1 MKAKIGA
8 AILSLLIFFTVTA
21 FAQNGISIT
30 GKIKTADDPQPLNG
44 VSIGIDRKGVGTAT
58 NSYGQFVLIIP
69 GANARD
75 TLKISC
81 IGFQT
86 QFLPVSSL
94 QNGQNLNITLQKS
107 NVQLQEVTVQYHDPL
122 KVIQKAI
129 ASIPDNYINHP
140 HVLRGFYR
148 MYTAN
153 GTEPLELSEAVFDV
167 YNFGYGDKRADLFK
181 LVKARDEK
189 NDRDFN
195 SLELSQKPNTIFNY
209 DVVNH
214 LAASGFLSDEG
225 IKDHKFEITGI
236 VDVKGYPAF
245 EFQFKEKPGVE
256 DRTYRGKFY
265 IDTKTYAFIYF
276 DYGLSPAGLKNSL
289 LGNFADRI
297 LTRVAGVETTMKRDR
312 TKVGYQK
319 VGDKWVLSDV
329 VGDDV
334 LYIKGTTTANV
345 NYDLTAKVKFNYQVT
360 SVDVAPGSSFDK
372 QLNRHESI
380 NAHDSDAGSE
390 FWKDYN
396 ILLADQNTEDIF
408 THIQEVN
415 KQVAMDEKLKK
426 QKQ

>member
-1 MKAKIGA
+1 MKIKFVA
-8 AILSLLIFFTVTA
+8 AIFSVWFVLFAVYA
-21 FAQNGISIT
+21 FAQNGISIR
-30 GKIKTADDPQPLNG
+30 GKIKAAEDQQPLNG
-44 VSIGIDRKGVGTAT
+44 VSISIDRKGTGTAT
-58 NSYGQFVLIIP
+58 NSNGQFALIIP
-69 GANARD
+69 AANIRD
-75 TLKISC
+75 TLKVSC
-81 IGFQT
+81 IGYQT
-86 QFLPVSSL
+86 QYLPVVSL
-94 QNGQNLNITLQKS
+94 QDGQQLTISLKTN

-122 KVIQKAI
+122 KVIAKAI

-181 LVKARDEK
+181 LIKARDEK
-189 NDRDFN
+189 NDRDFR

-214 LAASGFLSDEG
+214 LAASGFLSEEG
-225 IKDHKFEITGI
+225 IKNHKFEIIGI

-265 IDTKTYAFIYF
+265 IDTKTYAFLYF
-276 DYGLSPAGLKNSL
+276 DYGLSPDGLKNSL

-297 LTRVAGVETTMKRDR
+297 LTRVAGIEVTMKRDH

-329 VGDDV
+329 VGDDN
-334 LYIKGTTTANV
+334 LYIKGTTTTNV

-360 SVDVAPGSSFDK
+360 AVDIAPGSSFDK

-380 NAHDSDAGSE
+380 NAHDSDAGAE

-408 THIQEVN
+408 THIRDVN
-415 KQVAMDEKLKK
+415 KLVALDAKEKK
-426 QKQ
+426 

>member
-1 MKAKIGA
+1 MKIKFVA
-8 AILSLLIFFTVTA
+8 AIFSVWFVLFAVYA

-30 GKIKTADDPQPLNG
+30 GKIKAAEDQQPLNG
-44 VSIGIDRKGVGTAT
+44 VSIGIDRKGTGTAT
-58 NSYGQFVLIIP
+58 NSNGQFVLIIP
-69 GANARD
+69 AANIRD
-75 TLKISC
+75 TLKISS
-81 IGFQT
+81 IGYQT
-86 QFLPVSSL
+86 QYLPVESL
-94 QNGQNLNITLQKS
+94 RDGQQLTISLKTN

-122 KVIQKAI
+122 KVIAKAI

-189 NDRDFN
+189 NDRDFR

-214 LAASGFLSDEG
+214 LAASGFLSEEG
-225 IKDHKFEITGI
+225 IKNHKFEITGI
-236 VDVKGYPAF
+236 IDVKGYPAF

-265 IDTKTYAFIYF
+265 IDTKTYAFLYF
-276 DYGLSPAGLKNSL
+276 DYGLSPDGLKNSL

-297 LTRVAGVETTMKRDR
+297 LTRVAGIEVTMKRDR

-329 VGDDV
+329 VGDDN
-334 LYIKGTTTANV
+334 LYIKGTTTTNV

-360 SVDVAPGSSFDK
+360 AVDTAPGSSFDK
-372 QLNRHESI
+372 QLKRHESI
-380 NAHDSDAGSE
+380 NAHDSDAGAE

-408 THIQEVN
+408 THIRDVN
-415 KQVAMDEKLKK
+415 KQVTMNAKEKK
-426 QKQ
+426 

>member
-1 MKAKIGA
+1 MKIKFVA
-8 AILSLLIFFTVTA
+8 AIFSVWFVLFAVYA

-30 GKIKTADDPQPLNG
+30 GKIKAAEDQQPLNG
-44 VSIGIDRKGVGTAT
+44 VSIGIDRKGTGTAT
-58 NSYGQFVLIIP
+58 NSNGQFVLIIP
-69 GANARD
+69 AANIRD
-75 TLKISC
+75 TLKISS
-81 IGFQT
+81 IGYQT
-86 QFLPVSSL
+86 QYLPVESL
-94 QNGQNLNITLQKS
+94 RDGQQLTISLKTN

-122 KVIQKAI
+122 KVIAKAI

-189 NDRDFN
+189 NDRDFR

-214 LAASGFLSDEG
+214 LAASGFLSEEG
-225 IKDHKFEITGI
+225 IKNHKFEITGI
-236 VDVKGYPAF
+236 IDVKGYPAF

-265 IDTKTYAFIYF
+265 IDTKTYAFLYF
-276 DYGLSPAGLKNSL
+276 DYGLSPDGLKNSL

-297 LTRVAGVETTMKRDR
+297 LTRVAGIEVTMKRDR

-329 VGDDV
+329 VGDDN
-334 LYIKGTTTANV
+334 LYIKGTTTTNV

-360 SVDVAPGSSFDK
+360 AVDTAPGSSFDK
-372 QLNRHESI
+372 QLKRHESI
-380 NAHDSDAGSE
+380 NAHDSDAGAE

-408 THIQEVN
+408 MHIRDVN
-415 KQVAMDEKLKK
+415 KQVTMNAKEKK
-426 QKQ
+426 